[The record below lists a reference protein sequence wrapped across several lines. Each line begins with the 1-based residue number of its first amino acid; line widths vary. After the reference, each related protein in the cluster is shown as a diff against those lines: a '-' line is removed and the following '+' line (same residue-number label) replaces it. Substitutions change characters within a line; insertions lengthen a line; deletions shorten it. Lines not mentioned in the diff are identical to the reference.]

1 VTTLVAGYP
10 MRTRYPSPAVIR
22 RRRLGA
28 ACVLLGIGLLM
39 MVGTLAVQGALG
51 RTGSGPL
58 TVAGAGPALHL
69 ASDQVWVVQPGDT
82 VWSIAQAVEPG
93 ADVRSLVDR
102 IDAQLKGAP
111 LYPGERILIPR
122 P

>member
-1 VTTLVAGYP
+1 MTTLVAGCP
-10 MRTRYPSPAVIR
+10 MRIGRPGPAVIR

-28 ACVLLGIGLLM
+28 ACLLLGIGLLM

-58 TVAGAGPALHL
+58 TAAGAGPALHL

-82 VWSIAQAVEPG
+82 VWSIAQALEPG
-93 ADVRSLVDR
+93 ADVRPLVDR
-102 IDAQLKGAP
+102 IESELKGAP
-111 LYPGERILIPR
+111 IYPGERILIPR